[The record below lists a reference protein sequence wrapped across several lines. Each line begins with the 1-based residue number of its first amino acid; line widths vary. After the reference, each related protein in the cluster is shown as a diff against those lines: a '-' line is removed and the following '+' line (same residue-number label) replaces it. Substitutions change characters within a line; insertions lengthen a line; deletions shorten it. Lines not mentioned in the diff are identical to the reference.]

1 MGKSP
6 DSDNRLNLATNQFS
20 AWAFLQISSKSIHNL
35 KILEVE
41 TGILQGGLHNY
52 LSISKMLVDDSNI
65 FLICE
70 SRHKF

>member
-6 DSDNRLNLATNQFS
+6 DSDYRQNLATNQFS
-20 AWAFLQISSKSIHNL
+20 AWDFLQIFYKSIHNL
-35 KILEVE
+35 KRLEVE
-41 TGILQGGLHNY
+41 TALLQGGLHNY
-52 LSISKMLVDDSNI
+52 LSISKTLVDNSNI